1 MSQIYVSFGSGVY
14 DRPLGISESQWKN
27 RAHKWIRDIYY
38 DEEGVKLIKRIK
50 LPSGLF
56 NYEICQFLGEISFTE
71 TGYPKDENGNPLT
84 GQDTWRR
91 SYFFDCNGVIILC
104 RWDQNTYKKVVEN
117 ASSKRP
123 RFQEDSSQGTIRPPP
138 ISVVP
143 DAHRPS
149 SSSVPIL
156 PELLTSVPL
165 PPSVPPPAAAV
176 KSVPPPPPSVPPSA
190 DAAAVKSVPLPTSS
204 VLLDAPLENPIYVQS
219 GGGLEIA
226 SFTRFV
232 SVQKKKKMTIMEREN
247 DPNNPGKFIYS
258 VNECLPVL
266 KYSLAHH
273 KSLEGQNH
281 ADSWFEDHFYDS
293 QGQMILAL
301 YCDGSGIYHYMH
313 VKNE

>member
-1 MSQIYVSFGSGVY
+1 MSQIYVSFGSSGY
-14 DRPLGISESQWKN
+14 DAPLGISESEWKN

-38 DEEGVKLIKRIK
+38 DEEGVKLMKRIK
-50 LPSGLF
+50 LLSGLF
-56 NYEICQFLGEISFTE
+56 NYEICQFLGKISFTE
-71 TGYPKDENGNPLT
+71 TEYPKDENGNPLT
-84 GQDTWRR
+84 GHDTWRR

-176 KSVPPPPPSVPPSA
+176 KSVPI
-190 DAAAVKSVPLPTSS
+190 PTSS
-204 VLLDAPLENPIYVQS
+204 VLLDAPLANPIYVQS

-232 SVQKKKKMTIMEREN
+232 SVQKKKKITIMEREN
-247 DPNNPGKFIYS
+247 DPKNPGKFIYS

-293 QGQMILAL
+293 QGQMMLAL
-301 YCDGSGIYHYMH
+301 YCDGAGIYHYMH